1 MQLNMWKRLNRAGQI
16 VSMRDVQIVRV
27 IQAVGE
33 TEEEVEDRISRWKA
47 GDVVPEIKGEYK
59 GGELSICWVQ
69 IVSPKSRVD
78 G

>member
-1 MQLNMWKRLNRAGQI
+1 MQPNMWKRLNKAGQI

-47 GDVVPEIKGEYK
+47 GDIVPEIKGEYK
-59 GGELSICWVQ
+59 GGELSICWVR
-69 IVSPKSRVD
+69 IVSPSERSD
-78 G
+78 D